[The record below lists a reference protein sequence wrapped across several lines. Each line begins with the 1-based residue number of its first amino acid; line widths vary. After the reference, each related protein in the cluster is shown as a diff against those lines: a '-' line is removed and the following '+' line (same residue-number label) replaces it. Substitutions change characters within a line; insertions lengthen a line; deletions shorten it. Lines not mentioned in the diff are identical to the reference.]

1 MVEHRVRSAV
11 YLVNKPAAV
20 QSVIYATHI
29 APPAN
34 NPDEIAIDTMNHI
47 LGGTFTSRINMNLRE
62 DKGWSYGARS
72 SLYGARGQRPFVVR
86 APVQTDRTKESIV
99 EILKELREMTAN
111 RPPTEEEF
119 VKTRENRI
127 LRLPGSWETISA
139 VGSSI
144 AAIVRYGLLDDHYET
159 YPERLRTLKLSQISQ
174 AAQSLIH
181 ADNLVWVIVG
191 DLAKI
196 EKGIRELNLGEIY
209 QVDADGNPVR

>member
-1 MVEHRVRSAV
+1 
-11 YLVNKPAAV
+11 
-20 QSVIYATHI
+20 
-29 APPAN
+29 
-34 NPDEIAIDTMNHI
+34 MNLI

-99 EILKELREMTAN
+99 EILKELRQITAD

-119 VKTRENRI
+119 VKIRENRI
-127 LRLPGSWETISA
+127 LRLPGSWETIAA
-139 VGSSI
+139 VGNSI
-144 AAIVRYGLLDDHYET
+144 ADVVRYGLPDDHYET
-159 YPERLRTLKLSQISQ
+159 YPEKLRNLKLAQVSE
-174 AAQSLIH
+174 AAQRLIH
-181 ADNLVWVIVG
+181 ADRLIWVIVG

-209 QVDADGNPVR
+209 RVDADGNPVQ